1 MPTGNKRFN
10 ESSSSPKE
18 FYDQWNRMPN
28 GSVIYHLVAH
38 ANPEDVAGTE
48 IGEISVSECTTSTFG
63 DEMLFFQHQRIEE
76 DIKLN
81 PSWKNAYMKD

>member
-28 GSVIYHLVAH
+28 GSVIYRLVAH

-48 IGEISVSECTTSTFG
+48 IGKISVYECTTSTFG

>member
-1 MPTGNKRFN
+1 
-10 ESSSSPKE
+10 
-18 FYDQWNRMPN
+18 MPN

-48 IGEISVSECTTSTFG
+48 IGKISVSECTTSTFG
-63 DEMLFFQHQRIEE
+63 DEMLFFQHQRVEE

-81 PSWKNAYMKD
+81 PSWKNAYMND